1 MTRGG
6 QPDGSPHV
14 ALEPNGNSPEDE
26 GRLPGSQDANEML
39 LVVGTSVRIARKR
52 RRMTLQDLADRTGVS
67 VSMLSMLERGVASPS
82 IGTLVSVSSALE
94 LHMAQLFQDPSAQ
107 ASSPVRRRADQ
118 VVVQATEGVSRQ
130 LVHTDVEHDLEMVI
144 NEYQPGTSSS
154 KMPVH
159 HDGMEF
165 GLIISGTL
173 TVRLDEVDY
182 VLETGDGI
190 AYASTSPHVLTNN
203 GPGKARAVWVNV
215 AFRQE
220 SPPELHQQLS
230 WRRG

>member
-1 MTRGG
+1 MARDG
-6 QPDGSPHV
+6 QPVSSPQAV
-14 ALEPNGNSPEDE
+14 VEPNGSGPEDE
-26 GRLPGSQDANEML
+26 ARLPGSPDANETL
-39 LVVGTSVRIARKR
+39 LVVGASVRMARKR
-52 RRMTLQDLADRTGVS
+52 RRMTLQDLADQTGVS

-82 IGTLVSVSSALE
+82 IGTLVSVSSALG
-94 LHMAQLFQDPSAQ
+94 LHMAQLFQDPYAQ

-118 VVVQATEGVSRQ
+118 VVVQAAEGVSRR

-144 NEYQPGTSSS
+144 NEYEPGTSSS
-154 KMPVH
+154 KTPVH

-165 GLIISGTL
+165 GLILSGVL
-173 TVRLDEVDY
+173 TVHLDEVDY

-215 AFRQE
+215 AFRPE
-220 SPPELHQQLS
+220 NPPDTH
-230 WRRG
+230 